1 MWWDR
6 FLDPLR
12 GRAITIPPLD
22 GGLRPN
28 TALEAAPVVAAV
40 PHPAALAVAG
50 GRLLVATGN
59 EVREIGPGGEVQMSE
74 VVFGFGRPVSALAG
88 LGDGGFAA
96 SLEDGTIAFCGG
108 RHDGLTLAGIGPDR
122 LACPTALA
130 EVPDGSGHLLV
141 TQGAPGKAPADWVAD
156 LMEHGA
162 SGSLWRLDPAS
173 GEAQCLAGGLAWP
186 AGVLPLADG
195 GAIVAESWR
204 HRLVRVAAGRAPAPV
219 LEKLPAYPGRLV
231 SLASG
236 GALMALFAPRNRL
249 VELVL
254 QEHGYRRAMMAE
266 VPRPLW
272 IAPALDP
279 PASFLEPL
287 QCGGVRTMGVFKP
300 WAPSRSCGL
309 VVELDATFR
318 PLRSWHSRADGRR
331 HGIVDV
337 AVHGSRAVAASR
349 GGDAV
354 VVLEAEERP

>member
-28 TALEAAPVVAAV
+28 TALETAPLIAGM
-40 PHPAALAVAG
+40 PRPAALAVAG
-50 GRLLVATGN
+50 DRLLAATGP
-59 EVREIGPGGEVQMSE
+59 EVREIRAGGEV
-74 VVFGFGRPVSALAG
+74 VAVRFDCPVSALAG

-96 SLEDGTIAFCGG
+96 ALEDGTVAFCGG
-108 RHDGLTLAGIGPDR
+108 RHDGRRIAGIGPDR
-122 LACPTALA
+122 LACPTAIA
-130 EVPDGSGHLLV
+130 AVPDGSGHLLV
-141 TQGAPGKAPADWVAD
+141 TQGAPGKTPADWVAD

-162 SGSLWRLDPAS
+162 AGSLWRLDPA
-173 GEAQCLAGGLAWP
+173 GGGVECLAGGLAWP
-186 AGVLPLADG
+186 AGVLPLPG
-195 GAIVAESWR
+195 GEAIVAESWR
-204 HRLVRVAAGRAPAPV
+204 HRLVRVAAGGAKVPV

-231 SLASG
+231 PTASG
-236 GALMALFAPRNRL
+236 GALLALFAPRNRL

-254 QEHGYRRAMMAE
+254 QEEGYRRAMMAE

-337 AVHGSRAVAASR
+337 AVHGGRTVAASR
-349 GGDAV
+349 GGNAV
-354 VVLEAEERP
+354 VVLEEEAGR